1 MLGRASFEGAGA
13 APGAAPSSRPEAA
26 RLDAPPRAPYSRSGA
41 AHPSEPAR
49 LAAGPRPCGETRL
62 LFGLGAREVE
72 RGGDTDRMYR
82 RASPAP
88 AVLPAVPPQHG
99 GARAARRAN
108 NVFYIP
114 GFRISGRRRRLG
126 ASIFFLARRGI
137 GYDQGTQCDPDEGAS
152 ASQSRAVQH
161 NAIQHKGFDDLDDD
175 FNDDDFDNFDDDAVD
190 GAAYVDGVL

>member
-41 AHPSEPAR
+41 A
-49 LAAGPRPCGETRL
+49 L

-108 NVFYIP
+108 NVIP